1 MTMLTIGLVLAV
13 SAAQLPPGH
22 PVPETH
28 CAGEEALLTTYLE
41 MSRILFNERQGD
53 RAGEF
58 YEKEFISHNNDEGGD
73 GISTV
78 RPADM
83 AAMWNSSRV
92 NEPERQV
99 INNVIICKDGLVV
112 AQVTTKGKRNG
123 TDNVRRRYST
133 SAMDIYRF
141 KNGKVVERWGNNDHI
156 TIVRQTGQAVDLSL
170 TPLPPEK

>member
-1 MTMLTIGLVLAV
+1 MTMLTIGLALAV

-28 CAGEEALLTTYLE
+28 CEGQEALLAIYLD
-41 MSRILFNERQGD
+41 MSRILFNERQGH

-58 YEKEFISHNNDEGGD
+58 YEAEFISHNNDEGGD
-73 GISTV
+73 GVSTV

-83 AAMWNSSRV
+83 AAMWNSSKV

-99 INNVIICKDGLVV
+99 INNLIICKDGLVV
-112 AQVTTKGKRNG
+112 AQVTTNGMRTG
-123 TDNVRRRYST
+123 TDKVRRRYST

-141 KNGKVVERWGNNDHI
+141 QNGKVVERWGNNDHI
-156 TIVRQTGQAVDLSL
+156 TIVRQTGQPVDLTL
-170 TPLPPEK
+170 TPLPPAK